1 MATPHHHT
9 FRGKNFLDLIIYYH
23 NIKPKLKSRTSFVK
37 KNVLLFPNR
46 YLYHDEVSRDDL
58 IYEITETFGPY
69 TYGRIFQVHNTKK
82 DMIQYMFKYDTK
94 KAVVNGLGFCGL
106 CA

>member
-1 MATPHHHT
+1 MAAPHT
-9 FRGKNFLDLIIYYH
+9 CILMGKKLPEVIFPDH
-23 NIKPKLKSRTSFVK
+23 NYQPKLKAEAGFVRK
-37 KNVLLFPNR
+37 SVVFFSIQ
-46 YLYHDEVSRDDL
+46 YLYHDKFIRYDL
-58 IYEITETFGPY
+58 MKEFTEIFVPY
-69 TYGRIFQVHNTKK
+69 TYGRIFQVHNMKK